1 MKICKTIVNGIAPA
15 ITHPR
20 AWAALAALA
29 LGLLPL
35 SAQAVTPQTTIQP
48 STGITALIETNGIF
62 SDMATID
69 LFAGNFAPG
78 GSAIASGQLL
88 PISSN
93 TALFS
98 LIGTYYGGN
107 GSSNFALPNLNGR
120 AIIGTGQGLG
130 LSNRFLGE
138 TTGVPQVTLS
148 NTQMPVSVGGLGQ
161 AFTNVQ
167 PSLAV
172 NYYIS
177 AAGVYPTGG
186 GGGGNA
192 QPFLGQIFATASA
205 ASPGSGGLS
214 NSWIPADG
222 RLLPISQNTALFS
235 ILGTTYGGNG
245 TSTFGLPDLRG
256 RAAIGAGNG
265 PGLTPQTLGEVLGTE
280 STTLSQSNLPAPYGV
295 SLSYSNMQPTQAVS
309 YLIALQGI
317 FPTQGGGGIDNADP
331 VIGQIIEFAGN
342 FAPPGYA
349 LCEGQLLPID
359 QNTALFSVIGTTF
372 GGDGQTTFALPDLRG
387 RIPVGQDG
395 GATWNLGQEA
405 GVESLSLTAAQI
417 PALPEPASLSLLTLG
432 ACGLLARR
440 RVRATH

>member
-62 SDMATID
+62 SDMGTID

-245 TSTFGLPDLRG
+245 TSTFGELVTLTATVSG
-256 RAAIGAGNG
+256 RDA
-265 PGLTPQTLGEVLGTE
+265 GLTLKEFRLLELLMRHPGQVFSRVQIVNNLWDFEFDGA
-280 STTLSQSNLPAPYGV
+280 SNVVDVHVKNLRKKVERLRPAGGKQNEFIETVRGV
-295 SLSYSNMQPTQAVS
+295 
-309 YLIALQGI
+309 
-317 FPTQGGGGIDNADP
+317 
-331 VIGQIIEFAGN
+331 
-342 FAPPGYA
+342 GYC
-349 LCEGQLLPID
+349 LKG
-359 QNTALFSVIGTTF
+359 
-372 GGDGQTTFALPDLRG
+372 
-387 RIPVGQDG
+387 
-395 GATWNLGQEA
+395 
-405 GVESLSLTAAQI
+405 
-417 PALPEPASLSLLTLG
+417 
-432 ACGLLARR
+432 
-440 RVRATH
+440 